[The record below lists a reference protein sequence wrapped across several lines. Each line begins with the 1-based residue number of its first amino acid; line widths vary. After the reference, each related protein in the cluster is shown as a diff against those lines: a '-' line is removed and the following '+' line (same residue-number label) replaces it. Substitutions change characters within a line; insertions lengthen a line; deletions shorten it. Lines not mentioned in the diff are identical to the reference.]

1 MAALVI
7 SEENRLCL
15 LILSGTKSRQRN
27 AEKHDVTFEEAS
39 TVFSDTLS
47 ITIHDPEHSVRG
59 EHRFVT
65 IGMSRRGRI
74 LVIAHTDRGN
84 AVRII
89 SIISAREATRKERK
103 SYEEGS

>member
-1 MAALVI
+1 MPLNFEWDKIKAEINAA
-7 SEENRLCL
+7 
-15 LILSGTKSRQRN
+15 
-27 AEKHDVTFEEAS
+27 KHDVTFEEAS
-39 TVFSDTLS
+39 TVFGDTLS
-47 ITIHDPEHSVRG
+47 ITIHDPEHSARG

-74 LVIAHTDRGN
+74 LVVVHTDRGN

-89 SIISAREATRKERK
+89 SARDATRKERK